1 MSNQVPRWL
10 NGVFFNEPTEN
21 QKKYFA
27 GSMSFITDDESIDKF
42 CDGLKAMAKMYRAID
57 EKYVRVKIT
66 RNDKD
71 AKTEFSFER
80 DDWSKDGAKLD
91 KVKRYLDDG
100 PSEARADKKFNDEDI
115 PF

>member
-27 GSMSFITDDESIDKF
+27 GSMSFAVDDDSIDKF
-42 CDGLKAMAKMYRAID
+42 CDSLKEMAKMYRAID
-57 EKYVRVKIT
+57 EKYLRVKIT
-66 RNDKD
+66 RNKEDS
-71 AKTEFSFER
+71 KTEFSFER
-80 DDWSKDGAKLD
+80 DDWDKTGEKLE
-91 KVKRYLDDG
+91 KVKRYLDGG
-100 PSEARADKKFNDEDI
+100 PIEARADKQFSDEDI